1 MPTSQLYVDPCAAEF
16 ARRIDRTTRLTR
28 HLWPGRLRARLL
40 RDLTGSILD
49 LGAGTGANLPHLRS
63 AGQVVAV
70 EPDAAMRALLRT
82 NTRDC
87 PAPVRVVAAPAER
100 LPFASASFDVVVCTL
115 VLCSVSD
122 QARALAEARRVL
134 RPGGQLVYAEHVRG
148 HGWWGRV
155 QDRYD
160 PGRGLTRGG
169 CHINRDTGEAI
180 RRAGFRPL
188 REARIHPWLNS
199 PLADPLIHGVA
210 VAPEP

>member
-1 MPTSQLYVDPCAAEF
+1 M
-16 ARRIDRTTRLTR
+16 TRLTR

-49 LGAGTGANLPHLRS
+49 LGAGTGANLSHLRC

-70 EPDAAMRALLRT
+70 EPDPAMRALLRT
-82 NTRDC
+82 NVRDC
-87 PAPVRVVAAPAER
+87 PAPVRVVSARAEL
-100 LPFASASFDVVVCTL
+100 LPFASTSFDAVVCTL
-115 VLCSVSD
+115 VLCSVGD
-122 QARALAEARRVL
+122 QTRALAEARRVL
-134 RPGGQLVYAEHVRG
+134 RPGGRLVYAEHVRG

-160 PGRGLTRGG
+160 PGWGCTRGG

-180 RRAGFRPL
+180 RQAGFRLL

-199 PLADPLIHGVA
+199 PLANPLIHGVA
-210 VAPEP
+210 VVAEP